1 MQMIKYILCAVSAII
16 LTGCNSTQ
24 AVEPQDATLTRVNP
38 GIVTQLQQAI
48 QTAKGGP
55 LVTLA
60 DDVFTKNA
68 QLLIDH
74 GTTKGPD
81 GMPIMG
87 AHNIPSEKFVL
98 QKSGEQCFL
107 FYPKKQLRIPLG
119 NVECEVI

>member
-1 MQMIKYILCAVSAII
+1 MTKYLLSAVCAVI

-24 AVEPQDATLTRVNP
+24 AVQPQDATLTRVNP
-38 GIVTQLQQAI
+38 GVVTQLQQAI

-55 LVTLA
+55 LVALA
-60 DDVFTKNA
+60 DDVFTKSA

-74 GTTKGPD
+74 GTSKGPD

-87 AHNIPSEKFVL
+87 AHNLPSEKFVL
-98 QKSGEQCFL
+98 QKSGDECFL
-107 FYPKKQLRIPLG
+107 FYPKKQLSIPLS

>member
-1 MQMIKYILCAVSAII
+1 MTKYMLSAVCAVI

-24 AVEPQDATLTRVNP
+24 ALEPQDATLTRVNP

-60 DDVFTKNA
+60 DDVFTKSA

-74 GTTKGPD
+74 GTTK
-81 GMPIMG
+81 
-87 AHNIPSEKFVL
+87 
-98 QKSGEQCFL
+98 
-107 FYPKKQLRIPLG
+107 
-119 NVECEVI
+119 

>member
-1 MQMIKYILCAVSAII
+1 MTKYMLSAVCAVI

-24 AVEPQDATLTRVNP
+24 ALEPQDATLTRVNP

-60 DDVFTKNA
+60 DDVFTKSA

-87 AHNIPSEKFVL
+87 AHNIHSEKFVL

-107 FYPKKQLRIPLG
+107 FYPKKQLSIPLS

>member
-1 MQMIKYILCAVSAII
+1 MIKYILCAVSAII